1 MAMNDQSV
9 RIKLREVSP
18 DDREL
23 VQHVHDAAYRDVIVR
38 QFGEWDQRLEYQ
50 FFEGI
55 WEHLGILIVE
65 YDNEPCGFF
74 CVDSTDDELMIYE
87 MVLDPSAQ
95 GKGIGTYLLGQT
107 QDRATR
113 EKKKLKLEVL
123 RCNDG
128 ARVLYVRFGFKLVGR
143 NDTHDQM
150 EWLPSSLN

>member
-38 QFGEWDQRLEYQ
+38 QFGEWDQRLEDQ

-55 WEHLGILIVE
+55 WKHLGILIVE

-95 GKGIGTYLLGQT
+95 GKGIGTYLLGKT

-123 RCNDG
+123 RCNDR
-128 ARVLYVRFGFKLVGR
+128 ARALYERFGFKLVGR